1 MGFIIQ
7 PQTLFAIGPKRQF
20 GGSGNIFSGYVT
32 ITENSTDAIEITQ
45 QPVQQG
51 ASIADHAFKKPVN
64 LSIQILFD
72 SSILPGLSLTS
83 GITPPQSLSTIYQ
96 KLLALQSSFTPFTC
110 STPKRT
116 YSNMLFSA
124 LGVTTDKKTENIMAV
139 NCSFQQI
146 ITVPIAVGNISA
158 SQLKN
163 AGSNQGTQQVGQKQ
177 SAISSL
183 AGGVKSL
190 FSGSTVGGT

>member
-1 MGFIIQ
+1 MSFIVQ

-32 ITENSTDAIEITQ
+32 ITESTTDSIEITQ

-51 ASIADHAFKKPVN
+51 ANIADHAFKKPVT

-72 SSILPGLSLTS
+72 AGLFGGSKFGS
-83 GITPPQSLSTIYQ
+83 GFGTSLSTIYQ
-96 KLLALQSSFTPFTC
+96 NLLNLQNSFTPFTC

-124 LGVTTDKKTENIMAV
+124 LGVTTDKKTENILAI

-146 ITVPIAVGNISA
+146 ITVPITTANVPK

-163 AGSNQGTQQVGQKQ
+163 PGSNQGTQPVGSNQ
-177 SAISSL
+177 SVLKGSSNL
-183 AGGVKSL
+183 VFK
-190 FSGSTVGGT
+190 GSTVGGL